1 MQSYTCYAIIIT
13 TLPDGCHFV
22 SFYYKLVFLILA
34 QLLVIPRT
42 DLPVSL
48 YRPILQ
54 IHCRKSLSVTH
65 TLPAI
70 FQRVRRRRTPAKTED
85 EDQAFPRSLLFRLY
99 SLAFP
104 LPLRPL
110 LLRPLHQLLPFSSLS
125 RPLDS
130 GNGVYPSIYIA
141 TYAYIG
147 LHIYFC

>member
-85 EDQAFPRSLLFRLY
+85 EDQAFRVLFFLDYTLSHSRCLFGLSSCVRCISSSPSPA
-99 SLAFP
+99 SLALWTLVTEFIP
-104 LPLRPL
+104 QSIL
-110 LLRPLHQLLPFSSLS
+110 LHM
-125 RPLDS
+125 
-130 GNGVYPSIYIA
+130 
-141 TYAYIG
+141 
-147 LHIYFC
+147 HI